1 MADPAEY
8 ILAICILLAIVALG
22 AVITA
27 SNERVRQATL
37 EVRDVA
43 HDYALADLAIR
54 RDQARRSFNFGNHE
68 ECLQALEQI
77 AFDAAKKRREFTSTA
92 VAPGAVPA
100 LVGTSRAGE
109 TYVFTPSAKTY
120 LSSHPVPWRRT
131 VERYSIDGLS
141 SSPFVVEELE
151 AVARWHGLSALPR
164 TENWSLLVLP
174 PEDYSLLPKRGLLGW
189 LRFRW
194 S

>member
-1 MADPAEY
+1 MTDPTEY
-8 ILAICILLAIVALG
+8 ILAICILAAIVALG
-22 AVITA
+22 GALSW
-27 SNERVRQATL
+27 SNERVRRATL

-43 HDYALADLAIR
+43 RDYALADLAIR
-54 RDQARRSFNFGNHE
+54 RDQARRSFNFGSQE
-68 ECLQALEQI
+68 ECLRTLEQI
-77 AFDAAKKRREFTSTA
+77 AFDAAKKRREFTSAA
-92 VAPGAVPA
+92 VAPGSEAA
-100 LVGTSRAGE
+100 LIATSRIGE

-120 LSSHPVPWRRT
+120 LSSHPVSWRRV
-131 VERYSIDGLS
+131 VERYTIDGLS

-174 PEDYSLLPKRGLLGW
+174 PEDYSLLPKQGLAHW
-189 LRFRW
+189 LRFRR